1 MYIYESRCL
10 IQVYPE
16 APTGSIKI
24 IYSRVLAILILWIK
38 MDCLHSRHQSPVW
51 TKKGY
56 KSSSKGKFS
65 KYSKQNFSTQQ
76 SCNKQKHYTDQP
88 AVRQIKEVALF
99 NAGSELIW
107 GLIGS
112 HSTKLCKPQHWP
124 QIKTQAPSASMSFH
138 RAELIGYLKRQV
150 RRTHHLDI
158 RAYKYLCNFSKNNNI
173 HIHLK

>member
-1 MYIYESRCL
+1 MHIYESRCL
-10 IQVYPE
+10 TQVYPE

-38 MDCLHSRHQSPVW
+38 MDCLHSRHQSPAW
-51 TKKGY
+51 TKQEY

-76 SCNKQKHYTDQP
+76 SCNKQKHYMDQP
-88 AVRQIKEVALF
+88 AVQQIKEVALF
-99 NAGSELIW
+99 NAGSELTW

-124 QIKTQAPSASMSFH
+124 KIKTQVPSVSMSFH
-138 RAELIGYLKRQV
+138 RAELTGY
-150 RRTHHLDI
+150 
-158 RAYKYLCNFSKNNNI
+158 
-173 HIHLK
+173 